1 MIGFFTVVVSL
12 YVFSIRNSV
21 AHSLSESAADTIGLP
36 GEFHLPGL
44 KESVM
49 ANVKDI
55 VEGMKGSAGSIM
67 FECRTTTLHSFFY
80 LNGSAALQYYL

>member
-1 MIGFFTVVVSL
+1 MINFLQQLKHKPEPVKRKIFVFSMIGFFMVVASL
-12 YVFSIRNSV
+12 YVFSIRASV
-21 AHSLSESAADTIGLP
+21 AHSLSERAADTIGLP

-55 VEGMKGSAGSIM
+55 VREIKGA
-67 FECRTTTLHSFFY
+67 
-80 LNGSAALQYYL
+80 QDQ

>member
-1 MIGFFTVVVSL
+1 MIGFFIVMASL
-12 YVFSIRNSV
+12 YVFSIRTSV

-36 GEFHLPGL
+36 GEFRLPGL

-55 VEGMKGSAGSIM
+55 VRGIKNEQS
-67 FECRTTTLHSFFY
+67 
-80 LNGSAALQYYL
+80 Q

>member
-1 MIGFFTVVVSL
+1 MIQFLQQLKYKSEPVKRKIFLFSMIGFFIVMASL
-12 YVFSIRNSV
+12 YVFSIRTSV

-36 GEFHLPGL
+36 GEFRLPGL

-55 VEGMKGSAGSIM
+55 VRGIKNEQS
-67 FECRTTTLHSFFY
+67 
-80 LNGSAALQYYL
+80 Q

>member
-1 MIGFFTVVVSL
+1 MIHFLQQLKYKPEPVKRKIFLFSMIGFFAVVVSL
-12 YVFSIRNSV
+12 YVFSIRSSV
-21 AHSLSESAADTIGLP
+21 AHSLSESAADTVGLP

-55 VEGMKGSAGSIM
+55 VRDIKSAKG
-67 FECRTTTLHSFFY
+67 
-80 LNGSAALQYYL
+80 Q